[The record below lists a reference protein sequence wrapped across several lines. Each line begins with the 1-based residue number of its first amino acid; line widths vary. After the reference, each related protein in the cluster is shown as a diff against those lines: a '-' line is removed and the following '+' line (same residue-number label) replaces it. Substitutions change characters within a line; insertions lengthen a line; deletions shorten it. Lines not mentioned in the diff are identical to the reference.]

1 MKIKKNW
8 RMVCKIMNFLSVNF
22 KEDIF
27 PMLEQTPNTLRDITE
42 RLGWISAKKLLNQ
55 EFGVTAVGLSPFIER
70 LEGLRGQDGQAI
82 DVDGVVDNIW
92 RKLLLSGTRLVKLYH
107 IEQDILLQIQSSLA
121 SQQADQSEFSLSYPI
136 PLSKEQLYSADTDL
150 HYLETISSLISTA
163 YDNEPPHT
171 ALDQNVQI
179 ETTILTS
186 KAYYTDIIEL
196 DASHLSD
203 AGLELR
209 SNGGEIKCKT
219 RDVTQCFNTV
229 MIIPAHNILAL
240 TVDLSVLP
248 RSESERQQYLVEQ
261 FIRTVTGV
269 TLPPPIDLFC
279 LVQEM
284 YEQRDGR
291 VSQMSFITSDGNV
304 SSLKLKPGQSCLRR
318 DSYHHG
324 GESASPILTK
334 YKLGKLWDLRQ
345 SASLNVPVELVLPG
359 KRAMIDKPNS
369 HLYEAVIDRCSNI
382 EQVYFIINKMMI
394 SLHNIKQKL
403 DGIRAA

>member
-1 MKIKKNW
+1 
-8 RMVCKIMNFLSVNF
+8 
-22 KEDIF
+22 
-27 PMLEQTPNTLRDITE
+27 MLEQTPNTLRDITE
-42 RLGWISAKKLLNQ
+42 RLGWISAKKILNQ
-55 EFGVTAVGLSPFIER
+55 EFGVTAVGLAPFIDR
-70 LEGLRGQDGQAI
+70 LAGLRGQDGQEI
-82 DVDGVVDNIW
+82 DVDGVVDVLW
-92 RKLLLSGTRLVKLYH
+92 RKLLLSGTRLVKLYNL
-107 IEQDILLQIQSSLA
+107 EQDTLLRIQSSLS
-121 SQQADQSEFSLSYPI
+121 SQEADQSEFCLSYPI
-136 PLSKEQLYSADTDL
+136 PLSKEQLYVADTDL
-150 HYLETISSLISTA
+150 HYAETISSLISTA
-163 YDNEPPHT
+163 YDNDNSN
-171 ALDQNVQI
+171 AVDQQNIQI
-179 ETTILTS
+179 ETTVLTS

-209 SNGGEIKCKT
+209 SNGGEIRCKT

-248 RSESERQQYLVEQ
+248 RSESERQQFLVEQ

-304 SSLKLKPGQSCLRR
+304 SSLKLKPGQNCLRS

-345 SASLNVPVELVLPG
+345 SASLTLPVELVLPG

-369 HLYEAVIDRCSNI
+369 HLYEAVIEKCSNI
-382 EQVYFIINKMMI
+382 EQVYFVINKMMI
-394 SLHNIKQKL
+394 SLDNIKQKL
-403 DGIRAA
+403 AITTAA

>member
-1 MKIKKNW
+1 M
-8 RMVCKIMNFLSVNF
+8 R
-22 KEDIF
+22 
-27 PMLEQTPNTLRDITE
+27 EQTPNTLRDITE
-42 RLGWISAKKLLNQ
+42 RLGWTSTKKILGQ
-55 EFGVTAVGLSPFIER
+55 EFGVTAVGLAPFVER
-70 LEGLRGQDGQAI
+70 LAGLREDDGREV
-82 DVDGVVDNIW
+82 DVDGVVDTLW
-92 RKLLLSGTRLVKLYH
+92 RKLLLSGTRLVKLYNLD
-107 IEQDILLQIQSSLA
+107 QDILLQIQSSLS
-121 SQQADQSEFSLSYPI
+121 SQEPDQSEFCVSYPI
-136 PLSKEQLYSADTDL
+136 PLSKEQLYGADTDL
-150 HYLETISSLISTA
+150 HYVETVTSLISTA
-163 YDNEPPHT
+163 YDIENPNGSLE
-171 ALDQNVQI
+171 QNVQI

-196 DASHLSD
+196 DASHLSE

-229 MIIPAHNILAL
+229 MVIPAHNILAL
-240 TVDLSVLP
+240 TVDLSVMP

-261 FIRTVTGV
+261 FIRAVTGV

-291 VSQMSFITSDGNV
+291 VSEMSFITSDGNV
-304 SSLKLKPGQSCLRR
+304 SSLKLKPGQSCLRS

-345 SASLNVPVELVLPG
+345 SASLTLPVELVLPG

-369 HLYEAVIDRCSNI
+369 HLYDAVIDRCSNI
-382 EQVYFIINKMMI
+382 EQVYFVIGKMLI
-394 SLHNIKQKL
+394 SLNNIKKKL
-403 DGIRAA
+403 AEASTA

>member
-1 MKIKKNW
+1 MKNIKIW
-8 RMVCKIMNFLSVNF
+8 RMVCQTVIFYSIDIEEK
-22 KEDIF
+22 IF
-27 PMLEQTPNTLRDITE
+27 PMLEQTPHTLRDITE
-42 RLGWISAKKLLNQ
+42 RLGWISAKKILSQ
-55 EFGVTAVGLSPFIER
+55 EFGVTAVGLAPFIDR
-70 LEGLRGQDGQAI
+70 LEGLHGQDGQEI
-82 DVDGVVDNIW
+82 DVDGVVNNLW
-92 RKLLLSGTRLVKLYH
+92 RKLLLSGTRLVKLYSL
-107 IEQDILLQIQSSLA
+107 EQDTLLQIQSSLSA
-121 SQQADQSEFSLSYPI
+121 LEPDQSAFSSSYPI
-136 PLSKEQLYSADTDL
+136 PLSKEQLYGADTDL
-150 HYLETISSLISTA
+150 HYLETISSLISATNDIEA
-163 YDNEPPHT
+163 SNLPSQ
-171 ALDQNVQI
+171 QNVQI

-203 AGLELR
+203 SGLELR

-261 FIRTVTGV
+261 FVRTVTGV
-269 TLPPPIDLFC
+269 TLPAPIDLFS

-284 YEQRDGR
+284 YEQQDGR
-291 VSQMSFITSDGNV
+291 VSEMSFITSDGNV
-304 SSLKLKPGQSCLRR
+304 SSLKLKPGQSCLRN

-324 GESASPILTK
+324 GERASPILTK

-345 SASLNVPVELVLPG
+345 SASLMLPVELVLPG

-369 HLYEAVIDRCSNI
+369 HLYEAVIARCSNI
-382 EQVYFIINKMMI
+382 EQVYFVISKMLI
-394 SLHNIKQKL
+394 SLNNIQKKL
-403 DGIRAA
+403 AAASAA